1 MIKQIKKLCY
11 LLIIC
16 LIFLQ
21 PVSAFSF
28 SAEEEIWMLEEVYVA
43 GFRDANHDIVI
54 PIWHHQFMGWPD
66 SQFRPVDKN
75 GVIQYLKRVS
85 PGPATWTFEIERQGI
100 RISGDTA
107 ITHLTLHIYS
117 NQSSGKD
124 LVSSKRVTHTW
135 VKEDS
140 GWKILGGMSAK

>member
-1 MIKQIKKLCY
+1 MIKQMKKVCY
-11 LLIIC
+11 LLIVC

-21 PVSAFSF
+21 PVSAFSS
-28 SAEEEIWMLEEVYVA
+28 SAEEEIWMLEEAYVA

-54 PIWHHQFMGWPD
+54 PIWHHQFIGWPD
-66 SQFRPVDKN
+66 SQSRPVDKT

-85 PGPATWTFEIERQGI
+85 PVPASWSFEIERQGI

-107 ITHLTLHIYS
+107 VTHLMLHIYS
-117 NQSSGKD
+117 NQSSRKN

-135 VKEDS
+135 VKKDS
-140 GWKILGGMSAK
+140 EWKILGGMSAK